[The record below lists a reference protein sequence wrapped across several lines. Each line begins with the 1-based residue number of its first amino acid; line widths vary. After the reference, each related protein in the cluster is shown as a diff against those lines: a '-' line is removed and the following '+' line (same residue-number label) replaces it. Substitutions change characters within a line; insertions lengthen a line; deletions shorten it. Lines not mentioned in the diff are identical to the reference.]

1 MNKNHGLIILI
12 VLVTLLSGCS
22 QWAVTPCM
30 ELTRLTPEI
39 DPLTVEQQAALLE
52 SLDAETQRVLQ
63 VYPLLLGNSWD
74 YQYLGFDER
83 MEVIWHVTERVV
95 DTRLVNGYYLAEIER
110 TAACSE
116 GNPPDDFLN
125 VPETGTFWYLVDG
138 DHLYIVDEDDD
149 TDISEAWLELV
160 IPLTEGEGWYPD
172 PELRG
177 EQVPELFGYRQVS
190 EPYQEVLPIGGVYT
204 CYNISTNREDANNRQ
219 TFCETIGILY
229 KEFIHFDH
237 NSGSRVELVGF
248 SIQ

>member
-95 DTRLVNGYYLAEIER
+95 DTRLVNGYLL
-110 TAACSE
+110 S
-116 GNPPDDFLN
+116 L
-125 VPETGTFWYLVDG
+125 
-138 DHLYIVDEDDD
+138 
-149 TDISEAWLELV
+149 
-160 IPLTEGEGWYPD
+160 
-172 PELRG
+172 
-177 EQVPELFGYRQVS
+177 
-190 EPYQEVLPIGGVYT
+190 
-204 CYNISTNREDANNRQ
+204 
-219 TFCETIGILY
+219 
-229 KEFIHFDH
+229 K
-237 NSGSRVELVGF
+237 
-248 SIQ
+248 